1 MKEKGGS
8 GGMDGVTLDQYEA
21 TLSENIEDL
30 LQRLRA
36 KEYRPTSVRR
46 VYLPKKN
53 GKIRPLGIPT
63 IEDRRVQ
70 QAIMNVLYPK
80 FEGEIYHNW
89 SCGYREG
96 LGAQRVLPIIL
107 WNLETG
113 YKHIY
118 DCDIRGFLTTF
129 LTRN

>member
-1 MKEKGGS
+1 VKEKGGS

-89 SCGYREG
+89 SCGYR
-96 LGAQRVLPIIL
+96 V
-107 WNLETG
+107 
-113 YKHIY
+113 
-118 DCDIRGFLTTF
+118 
-129 LTRN
+129 